1 MDAKDSHGPDPGLAA
16 LVLLPLGLLAL
27 DSDWIFSGPHRDA
40 WIYYGYFE
48 NGVDYLRRFQD
59 HYYASRPAVILPGF
73 VLHHLLP
80 TVTANVVLHLAV
92 YWSAVLS
99 FYLVARELFG
109 SRVAL
114 LAGIALGCHPY
125 FLRAAG
131 WNYVDGFG
139 IAYFLI
145 ALLLLT
151 RTAGSRLW
159 RPLLAAAGAMA
170 AALVSTNLFYGVY
183 LLLLAGYF
191 LVLNRGRQRIPLLSA
206 FFWAASGT
214 LGTLVLFGLLA
225 QAAGGRFL
233 YLATS
238 FRFLA
243 DSVGTPNP
251 FRSPGYGWVPGAVWL
266 VVPVLALLGGA
277 ALLVRQPSVR
287 KERALLWCQ
296 AQLLLLALITLY
308 FQVVGDT
315 AVLQH
320 FYYASLLIPV
330 AFLAL
335 AGQISPLVA
344 RLPPRGFAAL
354 AAGVTLLLIAPLLV
368 PIARID
374 PRDFAFGV
382 PALLAGLGIVAGAG
396 WRDGGRSALLTVF
409 VSLALVHLL
418 IRQGG
423 TIFWEFER
431 HGGDGHGLYSQMGR
445 AVGSLD
451 TFDPSHRV
459 RLWYDYEAEDGIVY
473 DAVASVFL
481 LCPNMV
487 NLEFPAL
494 ASVRMCDGALL
505 APGVRVAVL
514 SADPSAFEKAEA
526 ALRNVGL
533 SARLIRR
540 EEIPGPSRG
549 FTITYLEPEI
559 AP

>member
-1 MDAKDSHGPDPGLAA
+1 MEARDSQGPDPGLAA
-16 LVLLPLGLLAL
+16 LVLLPLVLLAL

-80 TVTANVVLHLAV
+80 MVTANVVLHLAV
-92 YWSAVLS
+92 YWSALLS

-114 LAGIALGCHPY
+114 LAGIAFGCHPY

-151 RTAGSRLW
+151 RAAGSRFW
-159 RPLLAAAGAMA
+159 RPLLAGAGVMA
-170 AALVSTNLFYGVY
+170 TALVSTNVFYGVY
-183 LLLLAGYF
+183 LLLLGGYF
-191 LVLNRGRQRIPLLSA
+191 LILNRERQRIPLLA
-206 FFWAASGT
+206 AIFWTGLGSFAAC
-214 LGTLVLFGLLA
+214 VLFALVVK
-225 QAAGGRFL
+225 AAGGRFF

-238 FRFLA
+238 FQFLA
-243 DSVGTPNP
+243 DSVGTRNP
-251 FRSPGYGWVPGAVWL
+251 FRSSDYRWVPRAVWL
-266 VVPVLALLGGA
+266 VVPALALLGSA
-277 ALLVRQPSVR
+277 VLLVRHPR
-287 KERALLWCQ
+287 IRRERLLLWCQ
-296 AQLLLLALITLY
+296 VQLLLLALITLY
-308 FQVVGDT
+308 FQVFGDT
-315 AVLQH
+315 GVLQH

-344 RLPPRGFAAL
+344 GLPQRGFAAL
-354 AAGVTLLLIAPLLV
+354 AVGVAALLTVPLLV
-368 PIARID
+368 PIAGIE
-374 PRDFAFGV
+374 PKELALGV
-382 PALLAGLGIVAGAG
+382 PALLAGLGVVAGAG
-396 WRDGGRSALLTVF
+396 WRDGGRRALLTVF
-409 VSLALVHLL
+409 VSLALAHLL

-423 TIFWEFER
+423 TIFWEFMR
-431 HGGDGHGLYSQMGR
+431 HDYDGYGLYSQMGR

-451 TFDPSHRV
+451 SFDPSHHV

-473 DAVASVFL
+473 DAVASVYL

-494 ASVRMCDGALL
+494 SSAQMCDGVPL

-514 SADPSAFEKAEA
+514 SADPAAFQKADA
-526 ALRNVGL
+526 ALRRIGL

-549 FTITYLEPEI
+549 FTITYLEP

>member
-1 MDAKDSHGPDPGLAA
+1 MEARAPHDPDPGIAA
-16 LVLLPLGLLAL
+16 VVLLPLVLLAL

-59 HYYASRPAVILPGF
+59 HYYASRPAAILPGF

-80 TVTANVVLHLAV
+80 RVPANVVLHLAV
-92 YWSAVLS
+92 YWSALLS
-99 FYLVARELFG
+99 FYLVVKDLFG
-109 SRVAL
+109 RRVAL
-114 LAGIALGCHPY
+114 LSGIALGCYPY

-139 IAYFLI
+139 IAYFLV

-151 RTAGSRLW
+151 RAAGSKHW
-159 RPLLAAAGAMA
+159 RPLLAGAGALA

-183 LLLLAGYF
+183 LPLLAGF
-191 LVLNRGRQRIPLLSA
+191 FFVLNRERQRIPLVSA
-206 FFWAASGT
+206 VFWAAIGT
-214 LGTLVLFGLLA
+214 LGTVALLGGIV
-225 QAAGGRFL
+225 QGAGGRFF
-233 YLATS
+233 YLGTS

-243 DSVGTPNP
+243 DSVGTQNP
-251 FRSPGYGWVPGAVWL
+251 FRSPGYRWVAQAVWL

-277 ALLVRQPSVR
+277 VALGRNPSLR
-287 KERALLWCQ
+287 RDRPLLWLQ
-296 AQLLLLALITLY
+296 VQLLLLALVTLY
-308 FQVVGDT
+308 FQVFGDT
-315 AVLQH
+315 GVLQH

-335 AGQISPLVA
+335 AGQITPLVE
-344 RLPPRGFAAL
+344 RLPREGFAAL
-354 AAGVTLLLIAPLLV
+354 AVGVAVLLAATLLV
-368 PIARID
+368 PIAGIEPKD
-374 PRDFAFGV
+374 LPLGA
-382 PALLAGLGIVAGAG
+382 PTLLAGAGVVAGVG
-396 WRDGGRSALLTVF
+396 SRQGGKRATLTVF
-409 VSLALVHLL
+409 VSLAITYLL

-423 TIFWEFER
+423 TIFREFER
-431 HGGDGHGLYSQMGR
+431 HDEDGHGLFSQVSE

-451 TFDPSHRV
+451 AFDPSHRV
-459 RLWYDYEAEDGIVY
+459 RLWYNYEAEDGIVY

-487 NLEFPAL
+487 NLNFPEL
-494 ASVRMCDGALL
+494 ASPLMCDGAPL
-505 APGVRVAVL
+505 APGVKVAVL
-514 SADPSAFEKAEA
+514 SADPRAFEKADE
-526 ALRNVGL
+526 ALRKVGF

-549 FTITYLEPEI
+549 FAIIYLEPGI